1 MSANEDNR
9 YMGGVTDRLM
19 PVTTVFQQDLDDNA
33 ELTVQQV
40 LVRAGITDDTIDK
53 VREEVKRFMRPI
65 TSDADLKELQPVLTK
80 LVKMRTTIKHVC
92 EKGREEANMVR
103 NAYIKVQKQYTSYV
117 AQIEDPLV
125 KYKDEWKQAQERAK
139 REEEEEAER
148 QRQFRYAELEKI
160 GCVRRAASGTDPE
173 RYVIGDAVI
182 LLDLI
187 DTADAPTWDNLVR
200 QTRMIADE
208 QREKAEAEEAAKR
221 AEQQRL
227 EAERKALEEREAK
240 LKAMLLSARTAE
252 LKAMGLAEEAGGY
265 LSILSHAPTP
275 TVLFR
280 VTKQELEQWD
290 DDQYE
295 VAKRTAE
302 EIIDNRVRE
311 AEKAQKEM
319 ARQHLIRTRVKTL
332 MEAGWAQGK
341 EDMQLY
347 GTDNNDVPVQ
357 VCPIDMLADYDDA
370 EIAVLV
376 KAGNEQREKRKA
388 AEEELL
394 ALKKEAEER
403 EALNEKHKGIL
414 LKCGYELNPTI
425 NAMVLTGQD
434 GATINQALVAELWTL
449 DTVRLTQ
456 LVTDGNCELDRRK
469 QDEEER
475 IRQQERERL
484 EAERV
489 AAEKREAERVAALG
503 DVDRWNEWVAAIKAS
518 APAMTSAIGKQAVD
532 RATKYL
538 NDLSPG
544 VIRDLKQD

>member
-1 MSANEDNR
+1 MSANEDNG

-187 DTADAPTWDNLVR
+187 DTADASTWDNLVR
-200 QTRMIADE
+200 QTWMIADE

-240 LKAMLLSARTAE
+240 LKAMVQTIRNAR
-252 LKAMGLAEEAGGY
+252 
-265 LSILSHAPTP
+265 I
-275 TVLFR
+275 
-280 VTKQELEQWD
+280 
-290 DDQYE
+290 
-295 VAKRTAE
+295 
-302 EIIDNRVRE
+302 
-311 AEKAQKEM
+311 
-319 ARQHLIRTRVKTL
+319 KTL